1 MGVGVRDRLTTVRGS
16 RLPRPVRNPAVE
28 TVIRA
33 APQWKN
39 WEVKW
44 EAAKRKKDEA
54 DKELKKIEESTAED
68 DRKWDVV
75 EPKEQRVGAGRG
87 ARRPGPGRGA
97 GRGARR
103 PGRPIFGVRQTD
115 VRLGEPGVRVVR
127 DVE

>member
-1 MGVGVRDRLTTVRGS
+1 L
-16 RLPRPVRNPAVE
+16 
-28 TVIRA
+28 
-33 APQWKN
+33 
-39 WEVKW
+39 
-44 EAAKRKKDEA
+44 KR
-54 DKELKKIEESTAED
+54 IEESTAED

-97 GRGARR
+97 EPGARRPGPGRGAGRGARR
-103 PGRPIFGVRQTD
+103 PGRPIFGVGQTD